1 MQKNLVFINMTEII
15 STNKTI
21 AKNTLLTYVRMLF
34 NLIVSLYTSRII
46 LQVLG
51 VDDLGTYQV
60 VGGIVSIFTFIGG
73 AMAGA
78 TSRFLAYEIPLGNI
92 DRLKKT
98 FAASL
103 NVNLISAVLFA
114 LVAETA
120 GVWLVLNVLSIPP
133 DREGAAMIVYQ
144 FSILSTIL
152 TFIQTPYNAT
162 LIAHEKIS
170 VFAYIGI
177 LDTLLKLLICYLVVV
192 LPMDK
197 LVAYAI
203 LISLTGA
210 TIQFIYWVYCR
221 RHFEECVFS
230 WKFDK
235 EIMKPLLTFSGW
247 DLFNN
252 FCFGIKQQGLN
263 ILLNTF
269 FSVAIN
275 AACGFSNTIYAT
287 VRGFANN
294 FMISVRP
301 VITKCYSI
309 KDYGRMQEL
318 IIDSSN
324 FSFSLMLLLSMPF
337 FFEGNFIVTLWL
349 KNPPEWTV
357 IFCQLQLATC
367 IIAVLFSPIYYGIV
381 ATGKNKLYAIQDSL
395 LMVLSLPITYFFLK
409 AGYSPLVPFIVLIVI
424 ELIKSNLYV
433 YILKK
438 NISEYKISNFYRK
451 SVLPCCIIALLCISF
466 TLLCS
471 LFFKQSGWLRFIIV
485 SLSSTLSIGILSYY
499 FLLNI
504 YYKQQ
509 FRQKIH
515 SIFFSN

>member
-1 MQKNLVFINMTEII
+1 MSETI
-15 STNKTI
+15 SSNKTI

-34 NLIVSLYTSRII
+34 NLVVSLYTSRVI

-78 TSRFLAYEIPLGNI
+78 TSRFLAYEIPLGNLE
-92 DRLKKT
+92 RLKKT
-98 FAASL
+98 FSASL
-103 NVNLISAVLFA
+103 NVNIVSAFLFA

-133 DREGAAMIVYQ
+133 GREGAAMIVYQ
-144 FSILSTIL
+144 FSILSTVL
-152 TFIQTPYNAT
+152 TFIQTPYNAA
-162 LIAHEKIS
+162 LIAHEKIT

-177 LDTLLKLLICYLVVV
+177 LDTLLKLLICFLVVV

-210 TIQFIYWVYCR
+210 IIQFIYWVYCK
-221 RHFEECVFS
+221 RHFKECVFS
-230 WKFDK
+230 WKIDK

-309 KDYGRMQEL
+309 RDFRRMQEL

-337 FFEGNFIVTLWL
+337 FFEGDFIVTLWL

-367 IIAVLFSPIYYGIV
+367 IIGVLYSPVYYGIV
-381 ATGKNKLYAIQDSL
+381 ATGRNKLYAIQDSI
-395 LMVLSLPITYFFLK
+395 LMVLSLPITYVFLK
-409 AGYSPLVPFIVLIVI
+409 AGYSPLIPFIVLIVI

-433 YILKK
+433 FILKK
-438 NISEYKISNFYRK
+438 NIPEYKISNFYKK
-451 SVLPCCIIALLCISF
+451 SALPCFMMALLCMSL

-471 LFFKQSGWLRFIIV
+471 LLFKQSGWLRFIVV
-485 SLSSTLSIGILSYY
+485 SLSSTFSISILSYY
-499 FLLNI
+499 FLLNTH
-504 YYKQQ
+504 YKQ
-509 FRQKIH
+509 KIRNKIR

>member
-1 MQKNLVFINMTEII
+1 MSETI
-15 STNKTI
+15 SSNKTI

-34 NLIVSLYTSRII
+34 NLVVSLYTSRVI

-78 TSRFLAYEIPLGNI
+78 TSRFLAYEIPLGNLE
-92 DRLKKT
+92 RLKKT
-98 FAASL
+98 FSASL

-114 LVAETA
+114 FIAETV

-133 DREGAAMIVYQ
+133 GRENAAMIVYQ
-144 FSILSTIL
+144 FSILSTVL

-210 TIQFIYWVYCR
+210 IIQFIYWVYCK

-230 WKFDK
+230 WKIDK

-337 FFEGNFIVTLWL
+337 FFEGDFIVTLWL
-349 KNPPEWTV
+349 KNPP
-357 IFCQLQLATC
+357 
-367 IIAVLFSPIYYGIV
+367 
-381 ATGKNKLYAIQDSL
+381 
-395 LMVLSLPITYFFLK
+395 
-409 AGYSPLVPFIVLIVI
+409 
-424 ELIKSNLYV
+424 
-433 YILKK
+433 
-438 NISEYKISNFYRK
+438 
-451 SVLPCCIIALLCISF
+451 
-466 TLLCS
+466 
-471 LFFKQSGWLRFIIV
+471 
-485 SLSSTLSIGILSYY
+485 
-499 FLLNI
+499 
-504 YYKQQ
+504 
-509 FRQKIH
+509 
-515 SIFFSN
+515 

>member
-1 MQKNLVFINMTEII
+1 MSEVI
-15 STNKTI
+15 SSNKTI

-34 NLIVSLYTSRII
+34 NLIVSLYTSRVI

-78 TSRFLAYEIPLGNI
+78 TSRFLAYEIPLGNLE
-92 DRLKKT
+92 RLKKT
-98 FAASL
+98 FSASL
-103 NVNLISAVLFA
+103 NVNLIAAVLFA
-114 LVAETA
+114 ILAETV

-133 DREGAAMIVYQ
+133 GRETAAMIVYQ
-144 FSILSTIL
+144 FSILSTVL
-152 TFIQTPYNAT
+152 TFIQTPYNAA
-162 LIAHEKIS
+162 LIAHERIS

-177 LDTLLKLLICYLVVV
+177 LDTLLKLLLCYLVVV

-210 TIQFIYWVYCR
+210 TIQFIYWIYCK

-235 EIMKPLLTFSGW
+235 EVMKPLLTFSGW

-269 FSVAIN
+269 FTVAIN

-324 FSFSLMLLLSMPF
+324 FSFSLMLLLSLPF

-381 ATGKNKLYAIQDSL
+381 ATGKNKLYAIQDSF
-395 LMVLSLPITYFFLK
+395 LMLLSLPVTYLFLK
-409 AGYSPLVPFIVLIVI
+409 AVYSPLVPFIVLIVI

-438 NISEYKISNFYRK
+438 NIPEYKTSKFYRK
-451 SVLPCCIIALLCISF
+451 SVLPCLLMALLCISLI
-466 TLLCS
+466 LLCTM
-471 LFFKQSGWLRFIIV
+471 LFKQDGWLRFIVV
-485 SLSSTLSIGILSYY
+485 SIASTLSTSILSYY
-499 FLLNI
+499 FLLNAC
-504 YYKQQ
+504 YKLKI
-509 FRQKIH
+509 RQKI
-515 SIFFSN
+515 SSVFNSK

>member
-1 MQKNLVFINMTEII
+1 MTEII
-15 STNKTI
+15 SSNKTI
-21 AKNTLLTYVRMLF
+21 AKNTLLTYTRMLF
-34 NLIVSLYTSRII
+34 NLIVSLYTSRVI

-51 VDDLGTYQV
+51 VEDLGTYQV

-78 TSRFLAYEIPLGNI
+78 TSRFLAYEIPFGNI
-92 DRLKKT
+92 DRLRKT
-98 FAASL
+98 FSASL
-103 NVNLISAVLFA
+103 NVNLISAILFIV
-114 LVAETA
+114 VAETF
-120 GVWLVLNVLSIPP
+120 GIWLVVNVLHIPQ
-133 DREGAAMIVYQ
+133 DRESAATVVYQ
-144 FSILSTIL
+144 LSILSTVL
-152 TFIQTPYNAT
+152 TFLQTPYNAT

-170 VFAYIGI
+170 IFAYIGI

-192 LPMDK
+192 LPTDK

-203 LISLTGA
+203 LITLTSA
-210 TIQFIYWVYCR
+210 TIQFIYWGYCK

-230 WKFDK
+230 WKMDK
-235 EIMKPLLTFSGW
+235 EVIKPLLTFSGW

-252 FCFGIKQQGLN
+252 FCFGAKQQGLN

-269 FSVAIN
+269 FSVALN
-275 AACGFSNTIYAT
+275 AACGFSNTIYAA

-309 KDYGRMQEL
+309 KDYERMQEL

-337 FFEGNFIVTLWL
+337 FFEGDFIVTLWL
-349 KNPPEWTV
+349 KAPPNWTV

-367 IIAVLFSPIYYGIV
+367 IISVLFSPVYYGIV
-381 ATGKNKLYAIQDSL
+381 ATGKNKLYAIQDSF
-395 LMVLSLPITYFFLK
+395 LMLLSLPITYIFLK
-409 AGYSPLVPFIVLIVI
+409 RGFAPLVPFIVLIVI

-438 NISEYKISNFYRK
+438 NILEYRIDKFYQK
-451 SVLPCCIIALLCISF
+451 SILPCCMMALLCILL
-466 TLLCS
+466 TLLCWF
-471 LFFKQSGWLRFIIV
+471 LIKQNGWLKFVIIC
-485 SLSSTLSIGILSYY
+485 LSSTLSVCITSYSLLLSTYQKQR
-499 FLLNI
+499 LLN
-504 YYKQQ
+504 
-509 FRQKIH
+509 KIH
-515 SIFFSN
+515 SVFFKNIKKID

>member
-1 MQKNLVFINMTEII
+1 MSETI
-15 STNKTI
+15 SSNKTI

-34 NLIVSLYTSRII
+34 NLVVSLYTSRVI

-78 TSRFLAYEIPLGNI
+78 TSRFLAYEIPLGNLE
-92 DRLKKT
+92 RLKKT
-98 FAASL
+98 FSASL
-103 NVNLISAVLFA
+103 NVNIVSAFLFS

-133 DREGAAMIVYQ
+133 GREGAAMIVYQ
-144 FSILSTIL
+144 FSILSTVL
-152 TFIQTPYNAT
+152 TFIQTPYNAA
-162 LIAHEKIS
+162 LIAHEKIT

-177 LDTLLKLLICYLVVV
+177 LDTLLKLLICFLVVV

-210 TIQFIYWVYCR
+210 IIQFIYWVYCK
-221 RHFEECVFS
+221 RHFKECVFS
-230 WKFDK
+230 WKIDK

-337 FFEGNFIVTLWL
+337 FFEGDFIVTLWL

-367 IIAVLFSPIYYGIV
+367 IIGVLYSPVYYGIV
-381 ATGKNKLYAIQDSL
+381 ATGRNKLYAIQDSI
-395 LMVLSLPITYFFLK
+395 LMVLSLPITYVFLK
-409 AGYSPLVPFIVLIVI
+409 AGYSPLIPFIVLIVI

-433 YILKK
+433 FILKK
-438 NISEYKISNFYRK
+438 NIPEYKISNFYKK
-451 SVLPCCIIALLCISF
+451 SALPCFMMALLCMSL

-471 LFFKQSGWLRFIIV
+471 LLFKQSGWLRFIVV
-485 SLSSTLSIGILSYY
+485 SLSSTFSISILSYY
-499 FLLNI
+499 FLLNTH
-504 YYKQQ
+504 YKQ
-509 FRQKIH
+509 KIRKKIR

>member
-1 MQKNLVFINMTEII
+1 MPEVI

-34 NLIVSLYTSRII
+34 NLIVSLYTSRVI

-51 VDDLGTYQV
+51 VDDLGTYQI

-73 AMAGA
+73 SMAGA

-92 DRLKKT
+92 ERLKKT

-103 NVNLISAVLFA
+103 NVNLSAA
-114 LVAETA
+114 LLLILICETI
-120 GVWLVLNVLSIPP
+120 GLWLVKNILSIPSG
-133 DREGAAMIVYQ
+133 REDAAIIVYQ
-144 FSILSTIL
+144 LSILSTVL
-152 TFIQTPYNAT
+152 TFIQIPYNAAI
-162 LIAHEKIS
+162 IAHEKIS

-177 LDTLLKLLICYLVVV
+177 LDTLLKLLICFLIVV
-192 LPMDK
+192 LPIDK

-203 LISLTGA
+203 LITITGA
-210 TIQFIYWVYCR
+210 TVQFIYWIYCK

-230 WKFDK
+230 CKIDK

-247 DLFNN
+247 DLLNN
-252 FCFGIKQQGLN
+252 FCFGAKQQGINL
-263 ILLNTF
+263 LLNTF
-269 FSVAIN
+269 FSVALN
-275 AACGFSNTIYAT
+275 AACGFSNTIYAA

-301 VITKCYSI
+301 VITKAFST
-309 KDYGRMQEL
+309 KDYRRMQEL

-349 KNPPEWTV
+349 KNPPNWTV
-357 IFCQLQLATC
+357 VFCQLQLATC
-367 IIAVLFSPIYYGIV
+367 IISVLFSPVYYGIV
-381 ATGKNKLYAIQDSL
+381 ATGKNKLYAIQDSF
-395 LMVLSLPITYFFLK
+395 LMLLSLPVTYLLLK
-409 AGYSPLVPFIVLIVI
+409 KGFSPLVPFVVLIVT

-438 NISEYKISNFYRK
+438 NISEYKISNFYKK
-451 SVLPCCIIALLCISF
+451 SVLPCFIMALISISL

-471 LFFKQSGWLRFIIV
+471 LLFKQSGWIKFIVV
-485 SLSSTLSIGILSYY
+485 SISSTLSISILSYC
-499 FLLNI
+499 FLLNAS
-504 YYKQQ
+504 YKLQV
-509 FRQKIH
+509 RKKIS
-515 SIFFSN
+515 SIFLFK

>member
-1 MQKNLVFINMTEII
+1 MSETI
-15 STNKTI
+15 SSNKTI

-34 NLIVSLYTSRII
+34 NLVVSLYTSRVI

-92 DRLKKT
+92 ERLKKT
-98 FAASL
+98 FSASL

-114 LVAETA
+114 LIAETV
-120 GVWLVLNVLSIPP
+120 GIWLVLNVLSIPP
-133 DREGAAMIVYQ
+133 GREGAAMIVYQ
-144 FSILSTIL
+144 FSILSTVL
-152 TFIQTPYNAT
+152 TFIQTPYNAA

-210 TIQFIYWVYCR
+210 IIQFIYWVYCK

-230 WKFDK
+230 WKIDK

-309 KDYGRMQEL
+309 RDFRRMQEL

-337 FFEGNFIVTLWL
+337 FFEGDFIVTLWL

-367 IIAVLFSPIYYGIV
+367 IIGVLYSPVYYGIV
-381 ATGKNKLYAIQDSL
+381 ATGRNKLYAIQDSI
-395 LMVLSLPITYFFLK
+395 LMVLSLPITYVFLK
-409 AGYSPLVPFIVLIVI
+409 AGYSPLIPFIVLIVI

-433 YILKK
+433 FILKK
-438 NISEYKISNFYRK
+438 NIPEYNISNFYKR
-451 SVLPCCIIALLCISF
+451 SALPCFMIALLCMSL

-471 LFFKQSGWLRFIIV
+471 LLFKQSGWLRFIVV
-485 SLSSTLSIGILSYY
+485 SLSSTFSISILSYY
-499 FLLNI
+499 FLLNT
-504 YYKQQ
+504 YYKQ
-509 FRQKIH
+509 KIRNKIR

>member
-1 MQKNLVFINMTEII
+1 MSETI
-15 STNKTI
+15 SSNKTI
-21 AKNTLLTYVRMLF
+21 AKNTLLTYGRMLF
-34 NLIVSLYTSRII
+34 NLVVSLYTSRVI

-51 VDDLGTYQV
+51 VDNLGTYQV

-92 DRLKKT
+92 ERLRKT
-98 FAASL
+98 FSASL
-103 NVNLISAVLFA
+103 NVNLVSAVLFA
-114 LVAETA
+114 FIAETV

-133 DREGAAMIVYQ
+133 GRESAAMIVYQ
-144 FSILSTIL
+144 FSILSTVL
-152 TFIQTPYNAT
+152 TFIQTPYNAA

-170 VFAYIGI
+170 IFAYIGI
-177 LDTLLKLLICYLVVV
+177 LDTFLKLLICYLVIVV
-192 LPMDK
+192 PIDK

-210 TIQFIYWVYCR
+210 TIQLIYWIYCK

-230 WKFDK
+230 WKIDK
-235 EIMKPLLTFSGW
+235 EVMKPLLTFSGW

-309 KDYGRMQEL
+309 KEC
-318 IIDSSN
+318 
-324 FSFSLMLLLSMPF
+324 
-337 FFEGNFIVTLWL
+337 
-349 KNPPEWTV
+349 KN
-357 IFCQLQLATC
+357 
-367 IIAVLFSPIYYGIV
+367 
-381 ATGKNKLYAIQDSL
+381 
-395 LMVLSLPITYFFLK
+395 
-409 AGYSPLVPFIVLIVI
+409 
-424 ELIKSNLYV
+424 
-433 YILKK
+433 
-438 NISEYKISNFYRK
+438 
-451 SVLPCCIIALLCISF
+451 
-466 TLLCS
+466 
-471 LFFKQSGWLRFIIV
+471 
-485 SLSSTLSIGILSYY
+485 
-499 FLLNI
+499 
-504 YYKQQ
+504 
-509 FRQKIH
+509 
-515 SIFFSN
+515 

>member
-1 MQKNLVFINMTEII
+1 MSETI
-15 STNKTI
+15 SSNKTI

-34 NLIVSLYTSRII
+34 NLVVSLYTSRVI

-78 TSRFLAYEIPLGNI
+78 TSRFLAYEIPLGNLE
-92 DRLKKT
+92 RLKKT
-98 FAASL
+98 FSASL
-103 NVNLISAVLFA
+103 NVNIVSAFLFA

-133 DREGAAMIVYQ
+133 GREGAAMIVYQ
-144 FSILSTIL
+144 FSILSTVL
-152 TFIQTPYNAT
+152 TFIQTPYNAA
-162 LIAHEKIS
+162 LIAHEKIT

-177 LDTLLKLLICYLVVV
+177 LDTLLKLLICFLVVV

-210 TIQFIYWVYCR
+210 IIQFIYWVYCK
-221 RHFEECVFS
+221 RHFKECVFS
-230 WKFDK
+230 WKIDK

-324 FSFSLMLLLSMPF
+324 FSFSLMFLLSMPF
-337 FFEGNFIVTLWL
+337 FFEGDFIVTLWL

-367 IIAVLFSPIYYGIV
+367 IIGVLYSPVYYGIV
-381 ATGKNKLYAIQDSL
+381 ATGRNKLYAIQDSI
-395 LMVLSLPITYFFLK
+395 LMVLSLPITYVFLK
-409 AGYSPLVPFIVLIVI
+409 AGYSPLIPFIVLIVI

-433 YILKK
+433 FILKK
-438 NISEYKISNFYRK
+438 NIPEYKISNFYKK
-451 SVLPCCIIALLCISF
+451 SALPCFMMALLCMSL

-471 LFFKQSGWLRFIIV
+471 LLFKQSGWLRFIVV
-485 SLSSTLSIGILSYY
+485 SLSSTFSISILSYY
-499 FLLNI
+499 FLLNTH
-504 YYKQQ
+504 YKQ
-509 FRQKIH
+509 KIRKKIR

>member
-1 MQKNLVFINMTEII
+1 MSETI
-15 STNKTI
+15 SSNKTI

-34 NLIVSLYTSRII
+34 NLVVSLYTSRVI

-78 TSRFLAYEIPLGNI
+78 TSRFLAYEIPLGNL

-98 FAASL
+98 FSASL
-103 NVNLISAVLFA
+103 NVNLISAVLFT

-133 DREGAAMIVYQ
+133 GRESAAMIVYQ
-144 FSILSTIL
+144 FSILSTVL

-162 LIAHEKIS
+162 LIAHERIS
-170 VFAYIGI
+170 IFAYIGI

-203 LISLTGA
+203 LISLTGV
-210 TIQFIYWVYCR
+210 TIQFIYWVYCK

-235 EIMKPLLTFSGW
+235 EVMKPLLTFSGW

-269 FSVAIN
+269 
-275 AACGFSNTIYAT
+275 
-287 VRGFANN
+287 
-294 FMISVRP
+294 
-301 VITKCYSI
+301 
-309 KDYGRMQEL
+309 
-318 IIDSSN
+318 
-324 FSFSLMLLLSMPF
+324 
-337 FFEGNFIVTLWL
+337 
-349 KNPPEWTV
+349 
-357 IFCQLQLATC
+357 
-367 IIAVLFSPIYYGIV
+367 
-381 ATGKNKLYAIQDSL
+381 
-395 LMVLSLPITYFFLK
+395 
-409 AGYSPLVPFIVLIVI
+409 SPLL
-424 ELIKSNLYV
+424 
-433 YILKK
+433 
-438 NISEYKISNFYRK
+438 
-451 SVLPCCIIALLCISF
+451 
-466 TLLCS
+466 
-471 LFFKQSGWLRFIIV
+471 
-485 SLSSTLSIGILSYY
+485 
-499 FLLNI
+499 
-504 YYKQQ
+504 
-509 FRQKIH
+509 
-515 SIFFSN
+515 

>member
-1 MQKNLVFINMTEII
+1 MSETI
-15 STNKTI
+15 SSNKTI

-34 NLIVSLYTSRII
+34 NLVVSLYTSRVI

-78 TSRFLAYEIPLGNI
+78 TSRFLAYEIPLGNLE
-92 DRLKKT
+92 RLKKT
-98 FAASL
+98 FSASL
-103 NVNLISAVLFA
+103 NVNIVSAFLFA

-133 DREGAAMIVYQ
+133 GREGAAMIVYQ
-144 FSILSTIL
+144 FSILSTVL

-210 TIQFIYWVYCR
+210 IIQFIYWVYCK

-230 WKFDK
+230 WKIDK

-318 IIDSSN
+318 IVDSSN

-337 FFEGNFIVTLWL
+337 FFEGDFIVTLWL

-367 IIAVLFSPIYYGIV
+367 IIGVLYSPVYYGIV
-381 ATGKNKLYAIQDSL
+381 ATGRNKLYAIQDSI
-395 LMVLSLPITYFFLK
+395 LMVLSLPITYVFLK
-409 AGYSPLVPFIVLIVI
+409 AGYSPLIPFIVLIVI

-433 YILKK
+433 FILKK
-438 NISEYKISNFYRK
+438 NIPEYKISNFYKK
-451 SVLPCCIIALLCISF
+451 SALPCFMMALLCMSL

-471 LFFKQSGWLRFIIV
+471 LLFKQSGWLRFIVV
-485 SLSSTLSIGILSYY
+485 SLSSTFSISILSYY
-499 FLLNI
+499 FLLNTH
-504 YYKQQ
+504 YKQ
-509 FRQKIH
+509 KIRNKIR

>member
-1 MQKNLVFINMTEII
+1 MSETI
-15 STNKTI
+15 SSNKTI
-21 AKNTLLTYVRMLF
+21 AKNTLLTYIRLLF
-34 NLIVSLYTSRII
+34 NLVVSLYTSRVI

-78 TSRFLAYEIPLGNI
+78 TSRFLAYEIPLGNRE
-92 DRLKKT
+92 RLKKT
-98 FAASL
+98 FSASL
-103 NVNLISAVLFA
+103 NVNIISAILLVV
-114 LVAETA
+114 VAETI
-120 GVWLVLNVLSIPP
+120 GIWIVINVLSIPP
-133 DREGAAMIVYQ
+133 GRENAAMIVYQ
-144 FSILSTIL
+144 FSILSTVF
-152 TFIQTPYNAT
+152 TFLQTPYNAT

-177 LDTLLKLLICYLVVV
+177 LDTFFKLLICYLVLV

-197 LVAYAI
+197 LVAYAV
-203 LISLTGA
+203 LIALTGA
-210 TIQFIYWVYCR
+210 TIQLIYWTYCK

-230 WKFDK
+230 WKVDQK
-235 EIMKPLLTFSGW
+235 VMKPLITFSGW

-252 FCFGIKQQGLN
+252 FCFGAKQQGIN

-275 AACGFSNTIYAT
+275 AACGFSNTIYAAI
-287 VRGFANN
+287 RGFANN

-337 FFEGNFIVTLWL
+337 FFEGDFIVTLWL
-349 KNPPEWTV
+349 KNPPNWTV

-367 IIAVLFSPIYYGIV
+367 IISVLFSPVYYGIV
-381 ATGKNKLYAIQDSL
+381 ATGKNKLYALQDSF
-395 LMVLSLPITYFFLK
+395 LMLLSLPITYFFLQ

-438 NISEYKISNFYRK
+438 NILEY
-451 SVLPCCIIALLCISF
+451 SVSSYYKRSVFPCFFMACLSIFI

-471 LFFKQSGWLRFIIV
+471 SLVKETGWIKFLLICLI
-485 SLSSTLSIGILSYY
+485 SSISILTLSYA
-499 FLLNI
+499 FLLSK
-504 YYKQQ
+504 YYKAVL
-509 FRQKIH
+509 RDK
-515 SIFFSN
+515 FSFLLK

>member
-1 MQKNLVFINMTEII
+1 MSEVI
-15 STNKTI
+15 SSNKTI
-21 AKNTLLTYVRMLF
+21 AKNTLLTYIRLLF
-34 NLIVSLYTSRII
+34 NLVVSLYTSRVI

-78 TSRFLAYEIPLGNI
+78 TSRFLAYEIPLGNVE
-92 DRLKKT
+92 RLKKT
-98 FAASL
+98 FSASL
-103 NVNLISAVLFA
+103 NVNLISAILLVV
-114 LVAETA
+114 VAETI
-120 GVWLVLNVLSIPP
+120 GIWIVVNVLSIPP
-133 DREGAAMIVYQ
+133 GRENAAMIVYQ
-144 FSILSTIL
+144 FSILSTVF
-152 TFIQTPYNAT
+152 TFLQTPYNAT

-177 LDTLLKLLICYLVVV
+177 LDTFLKLLICYLVLV

-197 LVAYAI
+197 LVAYAV
-203 LISLTGA
+203 LIALTGA
-210 TIQFIYWVYCR
+210 IIQFIYWIYCK
-221 RHFEECVFS
+221 RHFEECAFL
-230 WKFDK
+230 WKVDK
-235 EIMKPLLTFSGW
+235 EVMKPLLTFSGW

-252 FCFGIKQQGLN
+252 FCFGAKQQGLN

-275 AACGFSNTIYAT
+275 AACGFSNTIYGA

-301 VITKCYSI
+301 VITKCYSV

-337 FFEGNFIVTLWL
+337 FFEGEFIVTLWL

-367 IIAVLFSPIYYGIV
+367 IISVLFSPIYYGIV
-381 ATGKNKLYAIQDSL
+381 ATGKNKLYAIQDSF
-395 LMVLSLPITYFFLK
+395 LMLLSLPITYFFLK
-409 AGYSPLVPFIVLIVI
+409 AGYSALVPFVVLIVI

-433 YILKK
+433 YILKR
-438 NISEYKISNFYRK
+438 NIAEY
-451 SVLPCCIIALLCISF
+451 SVFSYYKRSVFPCFVVACLSIFI
-466 TLLCS
+466 TLLFS
-471 LFFKQSGWLRFIIV
+471 PLIKEAGWLKFLLICLTS
-485 SLSSTLSIGILSYY
+485 SLSILMLSYT
-499 FLLNI
+499 FLLSK
-504 YYKQQ
+504 YYKKVL
-509 FRQKIH
+509 RDK
-515 SIFFSN
+515 IFF

>member
-1 MQKNLVFINMTEII
+1 MSETI
-15 STNKTI
+15 SSNKTI

-34 NLIVSLYTSRII
+34 NLVVSLYTSRVI

-78 TSRFLAYEIPLGNI
+78 TSRFLAYEIPLGNLE
-92 DRLKKT
+92 RLKKT
-98 FAASL
+98 FSASL
-103 NVNLISAVLFA
+103 NVNIVSAFLFA

-133 DREGAAMIVYQ
+133 GREGAAMIVYQ
-144 FSILSTIL
+144 FSILSTVL
-152 TFIQTPYNAT
+152 TFIQTPYNAA
-162 LIAHEKIS
+162 LIAHEKIT

-177 LDTLLKLLICYLVVV
+177 LDTLLKLLICFLVVV

-210 TIQFIYWVYCR
+210 IIQFIYWVYCK
-221 RHFEECVFS
+221 RHFKECVFS
-230 WKFDK
+230 WKIDK

-337 FFEGNFIVTLWL
+337 FFEGDFIVTLWL

-367 IIAVLFSPIYYGIV
+367 IIGVLYSPVYYGIV
-381 ATGKNKLYAIQDSL
+381 ATGRNKLYAIQDSI
-395 LMVLSLPITYFFLK
+395 LMVLSLPITYVFLK
-409 AGYSPLVPFIVLIVI
+409 AGYSPLIPFIVLIVI

-433 YILKK
+433 FILKK
-438 NISEYKISNFYRK
+438 NIPEYKISNFYKK
-451 SVLPCCIIALLCISF
+451 SALPCFMMALLCMSL

-471 LFFKQSGWLRFIIV
+471 LLFKQSGWLRFIVV
-485 SLSSTLSIGILSYY
+485 SLSSTFSISILSYY
-499 FLLNI
+499 FLLNTH
-504 YYKQQ
+504 YKQ
-509 FRQKIH
+509 KIRKKIR

>member
-1 MQKNLVFINMTEII
+1 
-15 STNKTI
+15 
-21 AKNTLLTYVRMLF
+21 
-34 NLIVSLYTSRII
+34 
-46 LQVLG
+46 
-51 VDDLGTYQV
+51 
-60 VGGIVSIFTFIGG
+60 
-73 AMAGA
+73 MAGA

-92 DRLKKT
+92 ERLKKT
-98 FAASL
+98 FSASL
-103 NVNLISAVLFA
+103 KVNIISAILLVV
-114 LVAETA
+114 VAETI
-120 GVWLVLNVLSIPP
+120 GIWLVINVLSIPP
-133 DREGAAMIVYQ
+133 GRENAAMIVYQ
-144 FSILSTIL
+144 FSILSTVF
-152 TFIQTPYNAT
+152 TFLQTPYNAT

-177 LDTLLKLLICYLVVV
+177 LDTFLKLLICYLVLV

-203 LISLTGA
+203 LIALTGA
-210 TIQFIYWVYCR
+210 TIQLIYWTYCK

-230 WKFDK
+230 WKVDK
-235 EIMKPLLTFSGW
+235 EVMKPLVTFSGW

-252 FCFGIKQQGLN
+252 FCFGAKQQGIN

-275 AACGFSNTIYAT
+275 AACGFSNTIYAAI
-287 VRGFANN
+287 RGFANN

-309 KDYGRMQEL
+309 RDYGRMQEL

-349 KNPPEWTV
+349 KNPPNWTV

-367 IIAVLFSPIYYGIV
+367 IISVLFSPVYYGIV
-381 ATGKNKLYAIQDSL
+381 ATGKNKLYALQDSF
-395 LMVLSLPITYFFLK
+395 LMLLSLPITYFFLQ

-433 YILKK
+433 YILKR
-438 NISEYKISNFYRK
+438 NILEY
-451 SVLPCCIIALLCISF
+451 SVSSYYKRSVFPCFLMACLSIFITF
-466 TLLCS
+466 LCS
-471 LFFKQSGWLRFIIV
+471 SLVKEAGWIKFLLICFV
-485 SLSSTLSIGILSYY
+485 SSISILTLSYA
-499 FLLNI
+499 FLLSK
-504 YYKQQ
+504 YYKAVLRNKLS
-509 FRQKIH
+509 FLFK
-515 SIFFSN
+515 

>member
-1 MQKNLVFINMTEII
+1 MSETI
-15 STNKTI
+15 SSNKTI

-34 NLIVSLYTSRII
+34 NLVVSLYTSRVI

-78 TSRFLAYEIPLGNI
+78 TSRFLAYEIPLGNLE
-92 DRLKKT
+92 RLKKT
-98 FAASL
+98 FSASL

-114 LVAETA
+114 FIAETV

-133 DREGAAMIVYQ
+133 GRENAAMIVYQ
-144 FSILSTIL
+144 FSILSTVL
-152 TFIQTPYNAT
+152 TFIQIPYDAA

-170 VFAYIGI
+170 TFAYIGI
-177 LDTLLKLLICYLVVV
+177 LDTFLKLLICYLVVV

-210 TIQFIYWVYCR
+210 TIQFIYWVYCK

-230 WKFDK
+230 WKIDK
-235 EIMKPLLTFSGW
+235 KIMKPLLTFSGW

-309 KDYGRMQEL
+309 KDYDRMQDL

-337 FFEGNFIVTLWL
+337 FFEGDFIVTLWL

-357 IFCQLQLATC
+357 IFCQLQLSTC

-381 ATGKNKLYAIQDSL
+381 ATGKNKLYAIQDGF
-395 LMVLSLPITYFFLK
+395 LMLLSLPTTYVFLK

-433 YILKK
+433 FILKK
-438 NISEYKISNFYRK
+438 NISEYKISKFYRK
-451 SVLPCCIIALLCISF
+451 SVLPCFMMALLCMSL

-471 LFFKQSGWLRFIIV
+471 LLFKQSGWIRFIVV
-485 SLSSTLSIGILSYY
+485 SLSSTFSISILSYY
-499 FLLNI
+499 FLLNTH
-504 YYKQQ
+504 YKQ
-509 FRQKIH
+509 KIRNKIRF
-515 SIFFSN
+515 IFFSN

>member
-1 MQKNLVFINMTEII
+1 
-15 STNKTI
+15 
-21 AKNTLLTYVRMLF
+21 
-34 NLIVSLYTSRII
+34 
-46 LQVLG
+46 
-51 VDDLGTYQV
+51 
-60 VGGIVSIFTFIGG
+60 
-73 AMAGA
+73 
-78 TSRFLAYEIPLGNI
+78 
-92 DRLKKT
+92 
-98 FAASL
+98 
-103 NVNLISAVLFA
+103 
-114 LVAETA
+114 
-120 GVWLVLNVLSIPP
+120 
-133 DREGAAMIVYQ
+133 MIVYQ
-144 FSILSTIL
+144 FSILSTVL

-162 LIAHEKIS
+162 LIAHERIS
-170 VFAYIGI
+170 IFAYIGI

-203 LISLTGA
+203 LISLTGV
-210 TIQFIYWVYCR
+210 TIQFIYWVYCK

-235 EIMKPLLTFSGW
+235 EVMKPLLTFSGW

-309 KDYGRMQEL
+309 RDYGRMQEL

-337 FFEGNFIVTLWL
+337 FLEGDFIVTLWL

-367 IIAVLFSPIYYGIV
+367 IIAVLYSPIYYGIV
-381 ATGKNKLYAIQDSL
+381 ATGKNKLYAIQDSI
-395 LMVLSLPITYFFLK
+395 LMLLSLPLTFLFLK
-409 AGYSPLVPFIVLIVI
+409 KGFSPLVPFIVLVVI

-451 SVLPCCIIALLCISF
+451 SVLPCCIMALLCISF
-466 TLLCS
+466 TLFCCLI
-471 LFFKQSGWLRFIIV
+471 FKQNGWLRFIVV
-485 SLSSTLSIGILSYY
+485 SLSSTFSISILSYY
-499 FLLNI
+499 FLLNTH
-504 YYKQQ
+504 YKK
-509 FRQKIH
+509 KIRNKIR
-515 SIFFSN
+515 SVFFSN